1 VLGPGSWFTSV
12 LPHLMVPELAQ
23 SLLRTKAKRLLVL
36 NLVPQ
41 IGETDGFTPADHVE
55 VLAAHAP
62 SLRLDAI
69 LVDPSS
75 LREPHEARKLEEVA
89 ATLGAVV
96 HTAAVA
102 ASDEARPEDS
112 VRHDPVLLAEAIA
125 EIVERAAQSEGMAAD
140 ATGASGAT
148 HTTQGAKTAERKAA

>member
-1 VLGPGSWFTSV
+1 
-12 LPHLMVPELAQ
+12 MVPELAEA
-23 SLLRTKAKRLLVL
+23 LLRTKAKRLLVL

-75 LREPHEARKLEEVA
+75 IRGTHEARKLDEA
-89 ATLGAVV
+89 AALLGAAV

-102 ASDEARPEDS
+102 APGEAPY
-112 VRHDPVLLAEAIA
+112 HDPLRLAAAIST
-125 EIVERAAQSEGMAAD
+125 IVG
-140 ATGASGAT
+140 G
-148 HTTQGAKTAERKAA
+148 

>member
-1 VLGPGSWFTSV
+1 
-12 LPHLMVPELAQ
+12 M
-23 SLLRTKAKRLLVL
+23 LVL

-62 SLRLDAI
+62 ELRLDAI

-75 LREPHEARKLEEVA
+75 LREAHEERKLKEVA
-89 ATLGAVV
+89 ASLGAEV

-102 ASDEARPEDS
+102 ANGPQQPES
-112 VRHDPVLLAEAIA
+112 VRHDPVLLAAAIS
-125 EIVERAAQSEGMAAD
+125 EIVAGARARAAI
-140 ATGASGAT
+140 
-148 HTTQGAKTAERKAA
+148 